1 MEKPKKPAEWAFA
14 AILSFLA
21 LLLAGRGLVAIAT
34 GHYAGSTRF
43 SGAYTLDG
51 AAAVCHGAGYI
62 FLSLIVLTAL
72 AMQLKLPRRTCVM
85 LGITGLAG
93 AILAFAGSFFYPV

>member
-51 AAAVCHGAGYI
+51 AAADV
-62 FLSLIVLTAL
+62 
-72 AMQLKLPRRTCVM
+72 
-85 LGITGLAG
+85 TGRD
-93 AILAFAGSFFYPV
+93 ISFYP

>member
-1 MEKPKKPAEWAFA
+1 MEKPKKPAEWIFT

-21 LLLAGRGLVAIAT
+21 LLLAARGFVAIGT
-34 GHYAGSTRF
+34 HHYTGSTRL

-51 AAAVCHGAGYI
+51 AAAVCHGAGYV

-72 AMQLKLPRRTCVM
+72 AMQLKLPRRPCVI
-85 LGITGLAG
+85 LGVVGLAG
-93 AILAFAGSFFYPV
+93 ALLAFAGSVFYPI